1 MTETQRE
8 LARIE
13 RKIDARLRQL
23 QEAQAAPPGE
33 IQLVLAQAC
42 RLTVAGFS
50 REIAIIDHGFTHD
63 RDKFIT
69 EICIPVKKQ
78 EPYGTPPA
86 PMHRGRSLF
95 LISAWL

>member
-1 MTETQRE
+1 MAEKQRD

-23 QEAQAAPPGE
+23 QEAQAAPQGE

-42 RLTVAGFS
+42 RLTIAGFS
-50 REIAIIDHGFTHD
+50 REIAIIDQGFTHN

-78 EPYGTPPA
+78 EP
-86 PMHRGRSLF
+86 
-95 LISAWL
+95 